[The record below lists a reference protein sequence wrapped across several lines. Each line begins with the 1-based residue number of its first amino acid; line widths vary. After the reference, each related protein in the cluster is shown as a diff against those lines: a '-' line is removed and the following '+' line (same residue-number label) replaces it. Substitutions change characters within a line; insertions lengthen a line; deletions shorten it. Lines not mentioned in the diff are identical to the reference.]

1 MWITITTLI
10 ICVINMISLVGLFS
24 CLTEH
29 SKKLTFDR
37 DKKIVC
43 CDGQKLISV
52 REGSANFRFIDYI
65 FNKKNQEIS
74 LSELEGV
81 VFFGNDI
88 NLNKAI
94 SNTNLPKEIIKKA
107 FKVKAKKLVFNDTV

>member
-1 MWITITTLI
+1 MWITITTILI
-10 ICVINMISLVGLFS
+10 CAINMVSLVGLFS

-37 DKKIVC
+37 DKKIVF
-43 CDGQKLISV
+43 CDGQKVISV

-65 FNKKNQEIS
+65 FTNKNQEIS
-74 LSELEGV
+74 LSELEGI
-81 VFFGNDI
+81 VFFGNDV

-107 FKVKAKKLVFNDTV
+107 FKVNDKKLIFNDTV